1 MTNNRCAKHP
11 NGTNKGQHELYEGKE
26 KSKYACKFCG
36 IKYTS
41 ISSMTNNRCAKHP
54 NGTNKGQHSP
64 TL

>member
-26 KSKYACKFCG
+26 KSKYDCKYCG
-36 IKYTS
+36 TKYIS

-64 TL
+64 AL